1 MGNRLADPLRPDP
14 EVTVLD
20 TIGGIPLHPLI
31 VHAVVV
37 LVPLASLLLLLAAV
51 SPRIR
56 HWAGILTPITATL
69 ALVMV
74 PLATQSGEA
83 LEKRVDA
90 SPALEEHTELGD
102 SLLYFVLTLAILAW
116 ALWFLDRRA
125 RATVT
130 TTDAAQRRRP
140 RHPPCRS
147 FGAADRR
154 HRALGGLRARDDGP
168 GHPDRP
174 QRRLRLVVRRRREAR
189 ARRGWR
195 RRLTSR
201 RDTVTRPVARLSPG
215 GGSLPR
221 PRARGP
227 GRA

>member
-1 MGNRLADPLRPDP
+1 M
-14 EVTVLD
+14 LD

-69 ALVMV
+69 ALITV

-83 LEKRVDA
+83 LEKRVQA

-102 SLLYFVLTLAILAW
+102 SLLYFVIVLTVLAW

-125 RATVT
+125 RAAVT
-130 TTDAAQRRRP
+130 TGSTASDAA
-140 RHPPCRS
+140 HASGTVSRS
-147 FGAADRR
+147 PMLTVVVVLSVLSVLATTV
-154 HRALGGLRARDDGP
+154 
-168 GHPDRP
+168 
-174 QRRLRLVVRRRREAR
+174 QVVRIGHSGAS
-189 ARRGWR
+189 ASWSDVGAQ
-195 RRLTSR
+195 
-201 RDTVTRPVARLSPG
+201 TVPAG
-215 GGSLPR
+215 GGDD
-221 PRARGP
+221 
-227 GRA
+227 

>member
-1 MGNRLADPLRPDP
+1 
-14 EVTVLD
+14 VFD

-83 LEKRVDA
+83 LEKRVEA
-90 SPALEEHTELGD
+90 NPVLEEHTELGD
-102 SLLYFVLTLAILAW
+102 SLLYFVIALAVLAW

-125 RATVT
+125 QAAAAATAVDGAPVT
-130 TTDAAQRRRP
+130 AARSGLLTGVIVLSVLSVLATTVQ
-140 RHPPCRS
+140 
-147 FGAADRR
+147 
-154 HRALGGLRARDDGP
+154 
-168 GHPDRP
+168 
-174 QRRLRLVVRRRREAR
+174 VVRIGHSGAS
-189 ARRGWR
+189 ASWSDVGAK
-195 RRLTSR
+195 
-201 RDTVTRPVARLSPG
+201 TVPAG
-215 GGSLPR
+215 GGD
-221 PRARGP
+221 GDD
-227 GRA
+227 

>member
-1 MGNRLADPLRPDP
+1 VGNRLADPLRPDP

-90 SPALEEHTELGD
+90 GPALEEHTELGD

-116 ALWFLDRRA
+116 ALWFLDRRSRASAVATTFA
-125 RATVT
+125 RSGLLTAVIVLSVVSVVAATV
-130 TTDAAQRRRP
+130 QVIRIG
-140 RHPPCRS
+140 HS
-147 FGAADRR
+147 GASASWSDVG
-154 HRALGGLRARDDGP
+154 AK
-168 GHPDRP
+168 
-174 QRRLRLVVRRRREAR
+174 
-189 ARRGWR
+189 
-195 RRLTSR
+195 
-201 RDTVTRPVARLSPG
+201 TVPAG
-215 GGSLPR
+215 GGD
-221 PRARGP
+221 GD
-227 GRA
+227 

>member
-1 MGNRLADPLRPDP
+1 M
-14 EVTVLD
+14 LD

-37 LVPLASLLLLLAAV
+37 LVPLASLLLLLAAL

-102 SLLYFVLTLAILAW
+102 SLLYFVLVLAALAW

-125 RATVT
+125 RATVAAAT
-130 TTDAAQRRRP
+130 SSTDARATASSAAGGAHTP
-140 RHPPCRS
+140 VTVARS
-147 FGAADRR
+147 GALTAVIVLSVVSVLATTVQVVRIGHSGAAASWSDVG
-154 HRALGGLRARDDGP
+154 AKTVPAGAGDD
-168 GHPDRP
+168 
-174 QRRLRLVVRRRREAR
+174 
-189 ARRGWR
+189 
-195 RRLTSR
+195 
-201 RDTVTRPVARLSPG
+201 
-215 GGSLPR
+215 
-221 PRARGP
+221 
-227 GRA
+227 